1 MHGTL
6 LHPVVGLA
14 FNHSTAPLPTLGAP
28 MNLDTNTIL
37 FPSAPGALREPNPTF
52 QRELEAAMTLGF
64 QWGADRVM
72 SVDQAKSRERP
83 SLIGEE
89 RWLTGSAPG
98 FGS

>member
-1 MHGTL
+1 MGPFL
-6 LHPVVGLA
+6 L
-14 FNHSTAPLPTLGAP
+14 
-28 MNLDTNTIL
+28 
-37 FPSAPGALREPNPTF
+37 
-52 QRELEAAMTLGF
+52 
-64 QWGADRVM
+64 GADRVM